1 MQNLP
6 KAAKVVIIGGGVIGA
21 STAYHLSLHPSF
33 RDTILLEQGS
43 LTCGTTWHAAGLI
56 GQMRSTSAE
65 ITLSKYGCELLDS
78 LEEQGYATGWQR
90 CGSLSLSSCDE
101 RMVHLKRNLSR
112 ARAFNIEAEILSTEE
127 AFGKWPYFDKKD
139 INGALWLPNDGSAVS
154 TDVTMALSQA
164 AKKNG
169 VRIFENT
176 QVTKLLTSS
185 SLSSNLQTV
194 TGVEVNGS
202 SSIQADVV
210 VMCTGLW
217 SPHIHDSLVIPLQPC
232 YHMYVISEACGILKD
247 LPVLRDLDGL
257 IYAREWSGGLCVGG
271 FELKAKPCFVGEK
284 PGKLEYHLFP
294 EDWDHFDPILK
305 NAMNRFPF
313 MRSSGIRQFI
323 NGPESFTIDNA
334 YIMGEAPEIK
344 NLFVSTGFNSSGIA
358 SSGGAGLALS
368 EMIVNGGKT
377 MRDLWTVDTRRFAPF
392 MKNSRFL
399 QERVSET
406 LGFHYSIPWPLRDF
420 KTGRGIRRSALYDR
434 LKAKG
439 GFFGTKFGWERV
451 NVFLEKDF
459 DMEKAMRS
467 WILNEELSARI
478 RREHINTRENV
489 SLFDQTSF
497 AKYLVQGEEAK
508 TLLQYLLCNNLDV
521 PVNKIVYTGMLNEEG
536 GYEADI
542 TATRLS
548 NTEYLLVS
556 SSGSATRDLLW
567 IRKHIQE
574 KQFKAS
580 VTDVTSGYSILG
592 LMGPKSRDLLMAV
605 IEENKEDV
613 TNTALSFGH
622 SKEIAFGMARV
633 RVNRISYV
641 GTLGFELVGNG
652 SIIGFFL

>member
-6 KAAKVVIIGGGVIGA
+6 KSAKAIVIGGGVIGA

-65 ITLSKYGCELLDS
+65 IELSKYGCDMLDS
-78 LEEQGYATGWQR
+78 LEDQGYATGWLR
-90 CGSLSLSSCDE
+90 CGSLSLSSSPE
-101 RMVHLKRNLSR
+101 RMIHLKRNLSR
-112 ARAFNIEAEILSTEE
+112 AKAFNIDAELLSPEE
-127 AFGKWPYFDKKD
+127 AASKWPYFDKTGVD
-139 INGALWLPNDGSAVS
+139 GALWLPNDGSAVS

-176 QVTKLLTSS
+176 QVTGLLTSN
-185 SLSSNLQTV
+185 SLSKNTKSII
-194 TGVEVNGS
+194 GVKIND
-202 SSIQADVV
+202 SISINADVV
-210 VMCTGLW
+210 IMCTGLW
-217 SPHIHDSLVIPLQPC
+217 SPHLHDSLVIPLQPC
-232 YHMYVISEACGILKD
+232 YHMYVISEACGVLKE
-247 LPVLRDLDGL
+247 LPILRDLDGL

-271 FELKAKPCFVGEK
+271 FELKAKPCFVDEK
-284 PGKLEYHLFP
+284 PGKLLYHLFP
-294 EDWDHFDPILK
+294 EDWEHFEPILK
-305 NAMNRFPF
+305 NALARIPF

-344 NLFVSTGFNSSGIA
+344 GLYISAGFNSSGIA

-368 EMIVNGGKT
+368 EMIVNGGKSI
-377 MRDLWTVDTRRFAPF
+377 RDLWTVDPRRFARF

-420 KTGRGIRRSALYDR
+420 KTGRGIRRSALYEN
-434 LKAKG
+434 LKRKG

-451 NVFLEKDF
+451 NVFLEKGF
-459 DMEKAMRS
+459 DMELAMKS
-467 WILNEELSARI
+467 WILNEGLNARI
-478 RREHINTRENV
+478 KQEHLNTRENV
-489 SLFDQTSF
+489 SIFDQTSF
-497 AKYLVQGEEAK
+497 AKYLVQGEDSQA
-508 TLLQYLLCNNLDV
+508 LLQYILCNDMEV

-542 TATRLS
+542 TVTRVS
-548 NTEYLLVS
+548 NIEFLLVS
-556 SSGSATRDLLW
+556 SSGSVTRDLLW
-567 IRKHIQE
+567 IRKIIEE
-574 KQFKAS
+574 KGFRS
-580 VTDVTSGYSILG
+580 VVTDVTSAYSILG
-592 LMGPKSRDLLMAV
+592 LMGPKSRDLLMNV
-605 IEENKEDV
+605 IEENKEEVIDKS
-613 TNTALSFGH
+613 LPFGN

-641 GTLGFELVGNG
+641 GTLGFELVGN
-652 SIIGFFL
+652 FNKN